1 MINTIL
7 ETIDSPQ
14 DVKKLSVDQ
23 LKQLCEEI
31 RSFLINT
38 VSVTGGHLASNLG
51 TVELTVAMHKVFD
64 LPQDKIIW
72 DVGHQSYTHKILT
85 GRRKNFHTLR
95 QKGGISGFPRP
106 SESEYDAFIG
116 GHSSTSISAAIGLC
130 AANRLEGNDDHVIA
144 VIGDGAFTGGMAYE
158 AMNNAGKN
166 IDNLIVILNYNEMS
180 ISKNVGGFARYLAS
194 RRSHPNYLKMKAR
207 VDKVLDH
214 TPLVGRH
221 LKETLQ
227 TSKSAIKNLL
237 YHSTFFED
245 FGFTYLGPI
254 DGHNLSELITTL
266 EDAKQRKKPVLVHV
280 DTVKGKGYSFAEE
293 NPGAFHGMPKFD
305 VDTGLP
311 CAVQEEC
318 YSQVFGR
325 VLTDMAQNNQKIC
338 AVTAAM
344 KYGTGLQDFAHTY
357 RERFYDVGIAEQHAV
372 TFCAGLASSGLV
384 PVFAVYSSF
393 LQRAFDQIIH
403 DAAIVSQHV
412 VLAVDRA
419 GIVGEDGE
427 THQGIFD
434 VSFLSMIPGMV
445 IYSPCG
451 FRELELCLHQA
462 IEKEPGLVAVRYPR
476 GSENTQLAWCPETL
490 APFSLFGEGTETLL
504 VTYGRL
510 TEEAY
515 FARQELARTGVAV
528 DVLKLTRV
536 FPIPEDAIEIC
547 KRYRH
552 VLFYEEGIRNGG
564 IGGLLLRELYEHG
577 FHGEYRLYAI
587 DDFVPHGKTQELLSD
602 LGLDRAAMIRD
613 VQTLQQG

>member
-1 MINTIL
+1 MMINTIL
-7 ETIDSPQ
+7 ESISSPR
-14 DVKKLSVDQ
+14 DIKKLPADQ
-23 LKQLCEEI
+23 LERLCAEI
-31 RSFLINT
+31 RSFLVDT

-51 TVELTVAMHKVFD
+51 TVELTVALHKVFD

-85 GRRKNFHTLR
+85 GRREAFHTLR

-130 AANRLEGNDDHVIA
+130 AANRLKGRDDHVIA

-158 AMNNAGKN
+158 ALNNAGKN

-180 ISKNVGGFARYLAS
+180 ISKNVGGFARYLAA
-194 RRSHPNYLKMKAR
+194 RRSNPNYLKMKER
-207 VDKVLDH
+207 VEKLLDH
-214 TPLVGRH
+214 TPLIGRH

-245 FGFTYLGPI
+245 FGFIYLGPI
-254 DGHNLSELITTL
+254 DGHNLPELITTL
-266 EDAKQRKKPVLVHV
+266 EDAKRRKKPVLVHV

-293 NPGAFHGMPKFD
+293 NPGAFHGISKFD

-311 CAVQEEC
+311 NAIQEEC
-318 YSQVFGR
+318 YSQVAGR
-325 VLTDMAQNNQKIC
+325 VLTEMAETDSRIC

-344 KYGTGLQDFAHTY
+344 KYGTGLQDFAHAY
-357 RERFYDVGIAEQHAV
+357 RDRFYDVGIAEQHAM
-372 TFCAGLASSGLV
+372 TFCAGLAASGLV

-403 DAAIVSQHV
+403 DAAIEPQHV

-434 VSFLSMIPGMV
+434 VSFLSMVPGIV
-445 IYSPCG
+445 IDSPCG
-451 FRELELCLHQA
+451 FWELELCLRRAVKQ
-462 IEKEPGLVAVRYPR
+462 ESGVVAVRYPR
-476 GSENTQLAWCPETL
+476 GTENTAIPWPEKEY
-490 APFSLFGEGTETLL
+490 PYFRFGEGADALI

-510 TEEAY
+510 SEEAY
-515 FARQELARTGVAV
+515 FARRTLAEAGISVDFLKITRLVPVA
-528 DVLKLTRV
+528 DE
-536 FPIPEDAIEIC
+536 IYEIC
-547 KRYRH
+547 KQYQH

-564 IGGLLLRELYEHG
+564 LGQLLLNGLYERG
-577 FHGEYRLYAI
+577 FDGKFQLHAI
-587 DDFVPHGKTQELLSD
+587 DGFVPHGKIYELLAD
-602 LGLDRAAMIRD
+602 LELDRAAMIRD
-613 VQTLQQG
+613 VKMLQ

>member
-1 MINTIL
+1 MMINTIL
-7 ETIDSPQ
+7 ESISSPR
-14 DVKKLSVDQ
+14 DIKKLPADQ
-23 LKQLCEEI
+23 LERLCAEI
-31 RSFLINT
+31 RSFLVDT

-51 TVELTVAMHKVFD
+51 TVELTVALHKVFD

-85 GRRKNFHTLR
+85 GRREAFHTLR

-130 AANRLEGNDDHVIA
+130 AANRLKGRDDHVIA

-158 AMNNAGKN
+158 ALNNAGKN

-180 ISKNVGGFARYLAS
+180 ISKNVGGFARYLAA
-194 RRSHPNYLKMKAR
+194 RRSNPNYLKMKER
-207 VDKVLDH
+207 VEKLLDH
-214 TPLVGRH
+214 TPLIGRH

-245 FGFTYLGPI
+245 FGFIYLGPI
-254 DGHNLSELITTL
+254 DGHNLPELITTL
-266 EDAKQRKKPVLVHV
+266 EDAKRRKKPVLVHV

-293 NPGAFHGMPKFD
+293 NPGAFHGISKFD

-311 CAVQEEC
+311 NAIQEEC
-318 YSQVFGR
+318 YSQVAGR
-325 VLTDMAQNNQKIC
+325 VLTEMAETDSRIC

-344 KYGTGLQDFAHTY
+344 KYGTGLQDFAHAY
-357 RERFYDVGIAEQHAV
+357 RDRFYDVGIAEQHAM
-372 TFCAGLASSGLV
+372 TFCAGLAASGLV

-403 DAAIVSQHV
+403 DAAIEPQHV

-434 VSFLSMIPGMV
+434 VSFLSMVPGIV
-445 IYSPCG
+445 IDSPCG
-451 FRELELCLHQA
+451 FRELELCLRRAVKQ
-462 IEKEPGLVAVRYPR
+462 ESGVVAVRYPR
-476 GSENTQLAWCPETL
+476 GTENTAIPWPEKEY
-490 APFSLFGEGTETLL
+490 PYFRFGEGADVLI

-510 TEEAY
+510 SEEAY
-515 FARQELARTGVAV
+515 FARQTLAEAGISVDFLKITRLVPVA
-528 DVLKLTRV
+528 DE
-536 FPIPEDAIEIC
+536 IYEIC
-547 KRYRH
+547 KQYQH

-564 IGGLLLRELYEHG
+564 LGQLLLNGLYERG
-577 FHGEYRLYAI
+577 FDGKFQLHAI
-587 DDFVPHGKTQELLSD
+587 DGFVPHGKIYELLAD
-602 LGLDRAAMIRD
+602 LELDRAAMIRD
-613 VQTLQQG
+613 VKMLQ